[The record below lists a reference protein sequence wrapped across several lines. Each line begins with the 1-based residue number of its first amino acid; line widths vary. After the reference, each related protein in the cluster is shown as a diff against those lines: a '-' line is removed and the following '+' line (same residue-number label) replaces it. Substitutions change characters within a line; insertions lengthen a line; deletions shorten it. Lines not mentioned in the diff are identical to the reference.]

1 MVVIQRGREGKL
13 LKLTRGGKEWNV
25 HPYINTDC
33 EIISKLQ
40 MSLVSF
46 LSKRET
52 KILPVA
58 NETHRQTISKLDMK
72 FPLSLLAAAFFE
84 FSKDNEQNR
93 IRINVRF
100 YFSLRGCLRFSMFHF
115 SKLAERLLIVL
126 SQDLIGNSPYCLPC

>member
-13 LKLTRGGKEWNV
+13 LKLTRGGEEWNV

-58 NETHRQTISKLDMK
+58 NETHRQTI
-72 FPLSLLAAAFFE
+72 
-84 FSKDNEQNR
+84 
-93 IRINVRF
+93 
-100 YFSLRGCLRFSMFHF
+100 
-115 SKLAERLLIVL
+115 
-126 SQDLIGNSPYCLPC
+126 